1 MYVQCPL
8 YLQDQEVFLSRKH
21 QVIRVEMAYI
31 QKLIRGLNML
41 WLLLNKLPVPV
52 GSIYICSK
60 CAEFVASQMPQHCSP
75 LKSLLEC
82 HHAKGTSPCTMLSYY
97 YSSKWSIILRPSS
110 WTNRSNQH
118 ATIRTPGI
126 MLVAVA
132 KRRCQIPQIIT
143 LDSIFAGLKYR
154 CNFSLFSRY
163 GNVSA
168 FRWVNVIAL
177 GSTVT
182 YW

>member
-1 MYVQCPL
+1 MPTFSFCWNGCFAKWPNNSPPTLNVCTMPTL
-8 YLQDQEVFLSRKH
+8 FRCKIKKVFFLSRKH
-21 QVIRVEMAYI
+21 QVIRVEMA
-31 QKLIRGLNML
+31 
-41 WLLLNKLPVPV
+41 
-52 GSIYICSK
+52 
-60 CAEFVASQMPQHCSP
+60 
-75 LKSLLEC
+75 KSLLEC

-110 WTNRSNQH
+110 WTNRSNQR

>member
-1 MYVQCPL
+1 MYNAHSICKIKKFFYQGNTKLSEWKWLTYRNSYEVSTCCDFGWTNFQFQWGQ
-8 YLQDQEVFLSRKH
+8 YIYAVNLQ
-21 QVIRVEMAYI
+21 
-31 QKLIRGLNML
+31 NL
-41 WLLLNKLPVPV
+41 WLLRCP
-52 GSIYICSK
+52 SIILQWSL
-60 CAEFVASQMPQHCSP
+60 ASRGHATT
-75 LKSLLEC
+75 
-82 HHAKGTSPCTMLSYY
+82 AKGRLLAQLLLLSY
-97 YSSKWSIILRPSS
+97 YSSKWSNMSS